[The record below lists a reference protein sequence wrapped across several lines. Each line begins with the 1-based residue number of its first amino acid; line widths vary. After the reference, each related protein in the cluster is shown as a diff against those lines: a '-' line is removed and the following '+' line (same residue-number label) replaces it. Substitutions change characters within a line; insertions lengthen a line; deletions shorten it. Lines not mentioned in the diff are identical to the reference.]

1 MMITL
6 LHALLLL
13 TAIFAPAEATAP
25 KINDTKTP
33 AQAQVDDAKTND
45 PKLKL
50 AVLAGKWKTE
60 GAFADG
66 RKTSSDLECRWSAQQ
81 DYLVCEQV
89 VKFPEGEHRQL
100 TAYSYS
106 NAEHVYRYTTIADPG
121 ALPSSGTVEINGT
134 LWTYHSSFERAGKTT
149 QIRTTNDFSV
159 ANAETFK
166 VETSQDGVTWTTA
179 MQGSA
184 HKVSQ

>member
-1 MMITL
+1 MPILSLL

-13 TAIFAPAEATAP
+13 TGISA
-25 KINDTKTP
+25 P
-33 AQAQVDDAKTND
+33 AQAPVNDAKTND
-45 PKLKL
+45 PRLKL
-50 AVLAGKWKTE
+50 GVLAGKWKTE
-60 GAFADG
+60 GAFTDG

-81 DYLVCEQV
+81 DYLVCEQA

-100 TAYSYS
+100 TVYSYNS
-106 NAEHVYRYTTIADPG
+106 ADHLYRYTTIADPG
-121 ALPSSGTVEINGT
+121 ALPNSGTVEINGPV
-134 LWTYHSSFERAGKTT
+134 WTYHSSFERNGKTT
-149 QIRTTNDFSV
+149 QIRTTNDFTV

>member
-13 TAIFAPAEATAP
+13 TVIPAPAQATAP
-25 KINDTKTP
+25 KINDAKAP
-33 AQAQVDDAKTND
+33 AQAGVSKTND

-50 AVLAGKWKTE
+50 GVLAGKWKTE

-81 DYLVCEQV
+81 NYLVCEQV

-121 ALPSSGTVEINGT
+121 ALPTSGTVEINGT
-134 LWTYHSSFERAGKTT
+134 VWTYHSSFERNGKTT

-159 ANAETFK
+159 PSTETFK
-166 VETSQDGVTWTTA
+166 VETSQDGATWTTA

-184 HKVSQ
+184 HRVSQ